1 MPMKFRS
8 AFQTML
14 LAGAFATVS
23 AQSHWVGTWAC
34 APYDP
39 LAANQPPSPGLSNN
53 TLRQI
58 VRVSIGGDTVRVK
71 FTNATSTSAT
81 AITAVNLAVSTSGTD
96 AINTST
102 ITPLKFGGS
111 TSANMAAGATLVS
124 DPVAFHLD
132 TSMRVAITIHYGS
145 APANPTGHVG
155 ARTPSYLLSG
165 DKSTAANFSGA
176 TTAEHWYSI
185 SAIDVMAPASAN
197 AVAAL
202 GNSITDGYGLTG
214 GLQNRWTDWLSH
226 NLLANAN
233 TREVGVLNLGIGA
246 TNVASGTNCGI
257 ARYKTDILGQSG
269 VKWLIIF
276 YGVNDINAGTSASG
290 ITGAYQTIIADA
302 HAAGMKVYGATITPF
317 GGNSYYSAAHEA
329 TRSQV
334 NAWIRTAGH
343 FDAYIDFDHVVRDP
357 KDTTSYLTQYK
368 NDGLHPNAAGY
379 QLLGQSIDVNL
390 FATSSSVERETP
402 ALLPGGRAGGAIS
415 VHGGVPAVDFE
426 GRRIDGTRT
435 TR

>member
-1 MPMKFRS
+1 MIRR
-8 AFQTML
+8 AFL
-14 LAGAFATVS
+14 SIAILCSISLAGEN
-23 AQSHWVGTWAC
+23 HWVGTWAC

-58 VRVSIGGDTVRVK
+58 VRVSIGGDTVRLK

-81 AITAVNLAVSTSGTD
+81 AITAANLAVSNAGTD

-102 ITPLKFGGS
+102 ITPLTFGGNA
-111 TSANMAAGATLVS
+111 SATMAAGATLMS

-132 TSMRVAITIHYGS
+132 TSMKVAITIHYGS
-145 APANPTGHVG
+145 APTNPTGHVG
-155 ARTPSYLLSG
+155 ARTPSYLLAG
-165 DKSTAANFSGA
+165 EKSTAASFTGA

-185 SAIDVMAPASAN
+185 SSIDVRAPATSY
-197 AVAAL
+197 AVAAF

-226 NLLANAN
+226 ALLTGPS

-257 ARYKTDILGQSG
+257 NRYKTDILGQSG
-269 VKWLIIF
+269 VKWLIVY

-290 ITGAYQTIIADA
+290 ITSAYQTIITDA

-317 GGNSYYSAAHEA
+317 GGNSYFSTAHEQV
-329 TRSQV
+329 RSQV

-343 FDAYIDFDHVVRDP
+343 FDAVIDFDHLVRNSS
-357 KDTTSYLTQYK
+357 DTTSWRTELK

-379 QLLGQSIDVNL
+379 QYLGQNIDLSL
-390 FATSSSVERETP
+390 FASPTAVERPVAESPT
-402 ALLPGGRAGGAIS
+402 A
-415 VHGGVPAVDFE
+415 VPAGNPLSIQRGSPVVDFE
-426 GRRIDGTRT
+426 GHRIDGRRSTGP
-435 TR
+435 